1 MAVCSTL
8 VVILLLAWT
17 ADCLLHG
24 FVTFGRHTTQ
34 TAARKVSL
42 QFPRQRTVRSRCS
55 STNGE
60 YDGAA
65 GLETEPEVDDIL
77 LNSSPPES
85 FPDPVAK
92 AIADREAALKE
103 EVLNLES
110 ALRTERTKLVK
121 LRDKISESGKNGFFI
136 VQAQVNDFAVS
147 TALQVHTSFDVPHPA
162 LA

>member
-1 MAVCSTL
+1 MAMLPIITL
-8 VVILLLAWT
+8 LLLLAWT
-17 ADCLLHG
+17 SDSLLHG
-24 FVTFGRHTTQ
+24 FAKFGHQMIQTETRQDSLRRAMRTFRI
-34 TAARKVSL
+34 
-42 QFPRQRTVRSRCS
+42 PCS

-92 AIADREAALKE
+92 AIADSEATLKE
-103 EVLNLES
+103 EVQNLES
-110 ALRTERTKLVK
+110 VLRAERAKLAK
-121 LRDKISESGKNGFFI
+121 LRDRISESGKTGFFI

-147 TALQVHTSFDVPHPA
+147 DTLEG
-162 LA
+162 